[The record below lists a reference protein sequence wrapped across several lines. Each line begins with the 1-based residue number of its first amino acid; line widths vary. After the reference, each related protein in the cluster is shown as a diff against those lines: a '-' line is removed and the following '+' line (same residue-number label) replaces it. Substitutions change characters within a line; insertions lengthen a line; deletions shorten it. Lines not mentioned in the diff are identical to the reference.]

1 MRGTIAG
8 GAYDCPVPTTQA
20 LLSFLILA
28 LVVIVVPGPSVVFV
42 IGRAMILGTKGA
54 VLSVFGNALGVGVQ
68 IIAVALGVG
77 AIVYA
82 SPTAFFIIKI
92 LGAGFLVYLG
102 LSGIRHRAEFTEI
115 AATGPSVS
123 TKRVLLDSGVVGIT
137 NAKTLVF
144 FIATF
149 PLFVNPAGFSPV
161 WQMLF
166 LGLVFW
172 VIGIASD
179 VVWAVAAGTA
189 RRWFQ
194 ESARRLEAM
203 RGAGGVTL
211 ILLGLYLGVTSV
223 LG

>member
-1 MRGTIAG
+1 MVR

-42 IGRAMILGTKGA
+42 IGRAMIFGTKGA

-82 SPTAFFIIKI
+82 SPTAFFVIKI

-102 LSGIRHRAEFTEI
+102 LSGIRHRAEFTEV
-115 AATGPSVS
+115 ATNAQSVS

-149 PLFVNPAGFSPV
+149 PLFVNPAGISPV

-166 LGLVFW
+166 LGIIFW
-172 VIGIASD
+172 VIGVASD
-179 VVWAVAAGTA
+179 TVWAVAAGSA

-194 ESARRLEAM
+194 ESATRLAAM
-203 RGAGGVTL
+203 RAAGGVAL
-211 ILLGLYLGVTSV
+211 ILLGLYLGVSS
-223 LG
+223 LLE